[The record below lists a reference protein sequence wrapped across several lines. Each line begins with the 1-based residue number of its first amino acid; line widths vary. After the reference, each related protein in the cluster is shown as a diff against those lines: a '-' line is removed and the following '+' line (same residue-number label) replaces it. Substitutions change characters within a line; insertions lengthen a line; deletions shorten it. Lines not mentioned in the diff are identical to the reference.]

1 MAINKN
7 LAPGVK
13 AAGANCK
20 NILDPVA
27 RKRCEDAA
35 RKKAGD
41 TSVEFD
47 PSGLAKWGMKMHSE
61 LDK

>member
-13 AAGANCK
+13 AEGTNCK
-20 NILDPVA
+20 NIADPVA

-35 RKKAGD
+35 KAGD
-41 TSVEFD
+41 VKGRPRPQPKPWE
-47 PSGLAKWGMKMHSE
+47 PQYK
-61 LDK
+61 

>member
-20 NILDPVA
+20 NIADPVA

-35 RKKAGD
+35 KARD
-41 TSVEFD
+41 
-47 PSGLAKWGMKMHSE
+47 AKAARPWGPKPGPKTPPIV
-61 LDK
+61 D

>member
-1 MAINKN
+1 MALNKN

-20 NILDPVA
+20 NIADPVA

-35 RKKAGD
+35 RKGNIKAKGRNRGD
-41 TSVEFD
+41 AGEIIITPKPPVY
-47 PSGLAKWGMKMHSE
+47 
-61 LDK
+61 